1 MEEKQQIKER
11 LTEEERKKNNLMLD
25 KYNKDYLV

>member
-11 LTEEERKKNNLMLD
+11 LTEEERKKHNLMLD